1 MEKVFDAVA
10 SHIGSDKS
18 VLIFLLDGK
27 KISGG
32 RVILKSSAGMEHS
45 FHEDLT
51 ILNYILPS
59 ENTPKMLEMEDDDQI
74 DCMMAQVGGSQ

>member
-1 MEKVFDAVA
+1 MDTEIISQFTKDTKMEKVFDAVA

-32 RVILKSSAGMEHS
+32 KEIL
-45 FHEDLT
+45 
-51 ILNYILPS
+51 
-59 ENTPKMLEMEDDDQI
+59 
-74 DCMMAQVGGSQ
+74 